1 MKQNRMSKTEQP
13 RNLLIYGEPEHNA
26 TFIDE
31 WLNRYEEENVLDRRT
46 EIYWYSKD
54 PRERSYD
61 HKRIAIF
68 KEMNTNESYF
78 DVRDTL
84 NIEIM
89 KLRLINPH
97 IVILITSNSSTLND
111 FRSDV
116 EKDELQGILAISS
129 DQVDGISKLF
139 KILKFKHSY

>member
-1 MKQNRMSKTEQP
+1 MNQIQMSKTEQP
-13 RNLLIYGEPEHNA
+13 RDLLIYGEPKQNA
-26 TFIDE
+26 TFLEE
-31 WLNRYEEENVLDRRT
+31 WLKRYEEENPLDRRT
-46 EIYWYSKD
+46 EIYWYSED

-84 NIEIM
+84 NEEIM
-89 KLRLINPH
+89 KLRMINPH
-97 IVILITSNSSTLND
+97 VVILITTNGSTLYD
-111 FRSDV
+111 FRNDM
-116 EKDELQGILAISS
+116 EKDELKSILAISS
-129 DQVDGISKLF
+129 DQVDGITKLF

>member
-1 MKQNRMSKTEQP
+1 MNQIGMSKTEQP

-31 WLNRYEEENVLDRRT
+31 WLNRYEEENALDRRT

-68 KEMNTNESYF
+68 KEMNTTESYF
-78 DVRDTL
+78 EVRDTL

-89 KLRLINPH
+89 KLRLINPQV
-97 IVILITSNSSTLND
+97 VILITSNGSTLND
-111 FRSDV
+111 FKNDV
-116 EKDELQGILAISS
+116 EKDELEGFLPISS
-129 DQVDGISKLF
+129 DQVDGLSKLF

>member
-1 MKQNRMSKTEQP
+1 MSKTEQP
-13 RNLLIYGEPEHNA
+13 RDLLIYGEPKQNA
-26 TFIDE
+26 TFLDE
-31 WLNRYEEENVLDRRT
+31 WLKRYEEENPLDRRT
-46 EIYWYSKD
+46 EIYWYSED

-84 NIEIM
+84 NEEIM
-89 KLRLINPH
+89 KLRMINPH
-97 IVILITSNSSTLND
+97 VVILITTNGSTLYD
-111 FRSDV
+111 FRNDM
-116 EKDELQGILAISS
+116 EKDELKSILAISS
-129 DQVDGISKLF
+129 DQVDGITKLF

>member
-1 MKQNRMSKTEQP
+1 MNQIQMSNTEQP
-13 RNLLIYGEPEHNA
+13 RNLMIYGEPNQNA
-26 TFIDE
+26 TFIEE
-31 WLNRYEEENVLDRRT
+31 WLNRYEEENPLDRRT
-46 EIYWYSKD
+46 EIYWYSED
-54 PRERSYD
+54 PKERYYD

-68 KEMNTNESYF
+68 KEMNTTESYF

-89 KLRLINPH
+89 KLRLINPRV
-97 IVILITSNSSTLND
+97 VILITVSGSTLYDFKND
-111 FRSDV
+111 L
-116 EKDELQGILAISS
+116 EKDELKGFLAISS

>member
-1 MKQNRMSKTEQP
+1 MNQIQMSKTEQP
-13 RNLLIYGEPEHNA
+13 RDLLIYGEPKQNA
-26 TFIDE
+26 TFLDE
-31 WLNRYEEENVLDRRT
+31 WLKRYEEENPLDRRT
-46 EIYWYSKD
+46 EIYWYSED

-84 NIEIM
+84 NEEIM
-89 KLRLINPH
+89 KLRMINPH
-97 IVILITSNSSTLND
+97 VVILITTNGSTLYD
-111 FRSDV
+111 FRNDM
-116 EKDELQGILAISS
+116 EKDELKSILAISS
-129 DQVDGISKLF
+129 DQVDGITKLF